1 MSYQRAPAQT
11 GMGRRPK
18 RSFRLAGQSWMHRAT
33 DSPEMEQSGIEGV
46 TGGRCGAVRVK
57 QQTLVLTAAGF
68 DNNPLPV
75 AMRLGATPVSIPN
88 TMVKT

>member
-68 DNNPLPV
+68 DNEPTSGGDAL
-75 AMRLGATPVSIPN
+75 RGN
-88 TMVKT
+88 TRSHPEHDG